1 MTPDEVKRLADAYA
15 DECAAPTDSDPG
27 CRYRLRRQIHSAID
41 ALAAQAV
48 PAAVTRISIPTE
60 TMEQEFQWHYSRGYK
75 AGVAASTPAAPAQP
89 VAWMHPDGRVV
100 PASTKVSA
108 DRDGGAMRSS
118 LSGYAIPLYASPQ
131 AVTTELQ
138 DRKLLALTAR
148 LDEAERVIRSAA
160 SVMRGDGVE
169 DQGEA
174 YDMALRLLDAHIS
187 VITGPMADTQEK
199 PE

>member
-1 MTPDEVKRLADAYA
+1 MTTPDEVKRLADDYA
-15 DECAAPTDSDPG
+15 HCYSFVGDDTMP
-27 CRYRLRRQIHSAID
+27 RRKAELYAAID
-41 ALAAQAV
+41 ALAAQAA
-48 PAAVTRISIPTE
+48 PA
-60 TMEQEFQWHYSRGYK
+60 
-75 AGVAASTPAAPAQP
+75 AQP
-89 VAWMHPDGRVV
+89 VAWRIRETNPEYPEPCPWHYREQSERPYCSWKYHEMQ
-100 PASTKVSA
+100 
-108 DRDGGAMRSS
+108 
-118 LSGYAIPLYASPQ
+118 PLYASPQ
-131 AVTTELQ
+131 AATTELQ